1 MNVPDRIRQRLASLE
16 PQTLELY
23 DESHEHVGHA
33 GARGGGGHFQV
44 LIVSRQFTGKS
55 ALARHR
61 MVYASVADMMKRDI
75 HALAIKAYT
84 PEELQRLF
92 PH

>member
-1 MNVPDRIRQRLASLE
+1 MSVAKAIKERLAHLE
-16 PQTLELY
+16 PVTMELH
-23 DESHEHVGHA
+23 DDSHEHVGHA
-33 GARGGGGHFQV
+33 GAQGGGGHYHL
-44 LIVSRQFTGKS
+44 LIVSEQFVGKT

-84 PEELQRLF
+84 PEELAELF
-92 PH
+92 PD

>member
-1 MNVPDRIRQRLASLE
+1 MSVTETIRQRLASLE
-16 PQTLELY
+16 PTTLELF
-23 DESHEHVGHA
+23 DDSHEHVGHA
-33 GARGGGGHFQV
+33 GAKDGGGHYQV
-44 LIVSRQFTGKS
+44 LIACTQFAGKS

-61 MVYASVADMMKRDI
+61 MVYATVADMMQRDI

-92 PH
+92 PS